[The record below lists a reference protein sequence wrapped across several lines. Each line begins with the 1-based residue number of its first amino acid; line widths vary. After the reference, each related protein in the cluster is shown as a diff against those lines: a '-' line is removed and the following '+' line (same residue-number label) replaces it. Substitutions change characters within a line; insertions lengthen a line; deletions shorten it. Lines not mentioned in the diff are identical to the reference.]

1 MPAAANREPTVPRRA
16 VSRGVAWAVP
26 TIALATAA
34 PALAA
39 SEPCTDADTL
49 TALPAFT
56 AQNWTEQPATGF
68 RGGNRYPVEWLT
80 NYRNEGEPAAHNK
93 ADPAAG
99 QAAYAT
105 ITSVETFCLAP
116 GSYRVR
122 YRTGLLVTNGRS
134 MWLYGEVHEEGGRA
148 CAGAP
153 RRPGAARRTA
163 SSAIRATTSPST
175 RSPGCA
181 SPSPGRWS
189 STPGNRPMRRAT
201 TSTSTSPRSR
211 RRPDR
216 RRRGRLGSS
225 LVGSGRLRGSC
236 GAGRRGPM
244 LSSAHTAPSPPSPSP
259 AEST

>member
-134 MWLYGEVHEEGGRA
+134 MWLYGEVHEEGG
-148 CAGAP
+148 
-153 RRPGAARRTA
+153 ARL
-163 SSAIRATTSPST
+163 
-175 RSPGCA
+175 
-181 SPSPGRWS
+181 
-189 STPGNRPMRRAT
+189 
-201 TSTSTSPRSR
+201 
-211 RRPDR
+211 
-216 RRRGRLGSS
+216 RRGTTTTR
-225 LVGSGRLRGSC
+225 GRTENGVFGNQGYDFTVDTLTRVRFSFTWALELN
-236 GAGRRGPM
+236 AGEPSDATGDDINVY
-244 LSSAHTAPSPPSPSP
+244 LSTVEKTA
-259 AEST
+259 